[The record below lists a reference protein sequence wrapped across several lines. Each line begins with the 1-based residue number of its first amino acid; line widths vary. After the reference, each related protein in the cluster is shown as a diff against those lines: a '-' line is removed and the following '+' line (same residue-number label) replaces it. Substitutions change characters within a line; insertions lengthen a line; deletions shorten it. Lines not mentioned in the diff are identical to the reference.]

1 MPDGGAAGYDDGLR
15 GAAGYMMEFHKLAT
29 HVLYKVLNLPC
40 HTAMATPLREL
51 CTGRL
56 PQVPVICRA
65 RIDPIACFGDLKDKS
80 TSARAVFNLDQ
91 LYICPPNVPVF
102 TTEEGLKSM
111 SPGGGLNGNGKRGRN
126 GGDDGLIPIFG
137 TFFEEGQFSSV
148 EDKLIFVGISYNAGS
163 RRVFPVAA

>member
-1 MPDGGAAGYDDGLR
+1 
-15 GAAGYMMEFHKLAT
+15 MMGFHKLAT

-40 HTAMATPLREL
+40 HAAMATPLREL

-65 RIDPIACFGDLKDKS
+65 RIDPIACFGGLKDG
-80 TSARAVFNLDQ
+80 TTNVLTNLDQ
-91 LYICPPNVPVF
+91 MYTCPPNVPVF

-126 GGDDGLIPIFG
+126 GGDDGLIPIVG
-137 TFFEEGQFSSV
+137 TFFLEEEQF
-148 EDKLIFVGISYNAGS
+148 DPANLIFVGISYNAGS
-163 RRVFPVAA
+163 R